1 MLALED
7 FCGAA
12 PIRNGQPP
20 LFKTVEEA
28 RLREPAI
35 WAVSQCHL
43 LGIGTNPNP
52 EIALDVLYYAGLPEY
67 GRYWKSW
74 IIIARLYQALDI
86 KTPESRQVTT
96 LAMALNAQKVSVFY
110 QIILSD
116 AEPNDHKVGL
126 FHGIELAR
134 DSLPPTSLS
143 SPDLDRNLQVND
155 TTALD
160 NFEVGGNNTL
170 LHASAFYDD
179 VNLASYLT
187 IHGLVDT
194 NATNDLGE
202 TALLIACK
210 YNSYDVLDHL
220 LTIGADASITDERGE
235 NGLFWLTSLPRQSTL
250 NIAKRLCANGAG
262 LMWAD
267 AGLDSMDHI
276 DLVPESF
283 FYDGRVSG
291 GPLLQAIARR
301 DLHSVKIL
309 LQLCIESFDEP
320 LKLAESLF
328 PMPLRLAS
336 EFHLFEILE
345 FLCLQIDGVLR
356 RIIDDYDSPEMVGK
370 ALLYITKSCSI
381 LRGAIRMTHHTQRLC
396 YHGKTWKE
404 AAWKTMGV
412 LHKFGFVTS
421 HIVEFGSVKR
431 TLNSAIAC
439 GSHEIVKELLSHQRF
454 LESIDEAD
462 EQHYLT
468 PVHEALAS
476 RRLDI
481 LRLLI
486 EKGATVD
493 LRNKRDPR
501 HNLSGVEASYL
512 HVIASLRIE
521 DNAFAETILDQGI
534 PPDIKDNRGM
544 DAFGLAM
551 TRCSFDLGRLLLN
564 RGYSL
569 QTKGYFGLPVLGER
583 FVEDM
588 AKQHD
593 DIYETVKYVLL
604 SQRP

>member
-1 MLALED
+1 M
-7 FCGAA
+7 
-12 PIRNGQPP
+12 
-20 LFKTVEEA
+20 
-28 RLREPAI
+28 REPAI

-74 IIIARLYQALDI
+74 IVIARLYQALDI
-86 KTPESRQVTT
+86 ETPESRKAMT
-96 LAMALNAQKVSVFY
+96 LAMALNAQQASEFY

-116 AEPNDHKVGL
+116 AEPNDHKVGI
-126 FHGIELAR
+126 FHGIKLTR
-134 DSLPPTSLS
+134 DRLPRTSVR
-143 SPDLDRNLQVND
+143 SPDRDTNLQASG

-160 NFEVGGNNTL
+160 DTEVGGNNTL

-187 IHGLVDT
+187 IHGLVDI

-220 LTIGADASITDERGE
+220 LTNGADASITDERGE

-250 NIAKRLCANGAG
+250 NIARRLCANGAG
-262 LMWAD
+262 LMWAV
-267 AGLDSMDHI
+267 AGLDNRENL
-276 DLVPESF
+276 DLVPDSF
-283 FYDGRVSG
+283 FYDGRVRG

-309 LQLCIESFDEP
+309 LQLCIESYDEP

-328 PMPLRLAS
+328 PMSLRLAS

-345 FLCLQIDGVLR
+345 FLCLQIGGVLR
-356 RIIDDYDSPEMVGK
+356 RIIDDNDSPEMVGK
-370 ALLYITKSCSI
+370 VLLYITKSSSI
-381 LRGAIRMTHHTQRLC
+381 LRGTISMTHHTQRLC

-421 HIVEFGSVKR
+421 HIVEFGSRKR
-431 TLNSAIAC
+431 ALNFAIAC
-439 GSHEIVKELLSHQRF
+439 GSHEIVKELLSHQWF
-454 LESIDEAD
+454 LNSIDEAD
-462 EQHYLT
+462 EQDYLP
-468 PVHEALAS
+468 PVHEALRS

-481 LRLLI
+481 FRLLI

-493 LRNKRDPR
+493 LRKKRDPG

-521 DNAFAETILDQGI
+521 DNAFAETLLDQGI
-534 PPDIKDNRGM
+534 PPDIKDNRGV

-569 QTKGYFGLPVLGER
+569 QTKGCLGLPVIAER

-604 SQRP
+604 SQ